1 MSVPDETPGNMLG
14 RTMRGAGWVVAW
26 RMVTRTLGLG
36 STLVLVRL
44 LAPEDFGLVA
54 LATSFAIALDVCL
67 SIGVEDQIV
76 RTPNPRP
83 ALYHTA
89 FTLNLMRSVLS
100 ATAVVLAAA
109 PAARFFGDPRLE
121 DVLLAIAF
129 SAGAAGLTNV
139 GTVDFRRHMTF
150 DKEFKLQLLPR
161 LLGISVTVG
170 SAFLLRS
177 HWALVMGIVANRI
190 ALVLMSYAMHPYR
203 PRLELSAW
211 RELAGVSVWSWLL
224 SVVCVIRDKIDSLVI
239 GRMLS
244 PTQVGVFAV
253 GIEVSTLPA
262 TEVVDPI
269 CRACMPGFAG
279 ALRTGSTDEVG
290 EAYLRIV
297 ALIALL
303 VLPAGFGI
311 SLVAGPVVAL
321 GFGQDW
327 LEAVPVVAVL
337 GAAWTMTLFGN
348 VSTALL
354 NARAML
360 RTLMCI
366 AAVSAV
372 ARLPLLPFFISQ
384 HGLTGAAIATALIV
398 VAEHSLLVAYA
409 LRLLRL
415 PASRLLARA
424 LRPAV
429 ATAVMALVLWSSGL
443 GWTAAPPNAG
453 AATWMLVKAISLGV
467 FSYAA
472 SLIALW
478 TLAGCPA
485 GAEADMLGLLRR
497 LVGRLGVGRRLAAMR
512 GS

>member
-1 MSVPDETPGNMLG
+1 
-14 RTMRGAGWVVAW
+14 MRGAGWVVAW
-26 RMVTRTLGLG
+26 RMLTRTLGLG

-67 SIGVEDQIV
+67 AIGVEDQIV
-76 RTPNPRP
+76 RTHNPRP
-83 ALYHTA
+83 ALYDTA
-89 FTLNLMRSVLS
+89 FTLNLVRSLLVAVLVV
-100 ATAVVLAAA
+100 ATAA
-109 PAARFFGDPRLE
+109 PAARFFGDARLE
-121 DVLLAIAF
+121 EVLLAIAF

-161 LLGISVTVG
+161 LLGITVTVG
-170 SAFLLRS
+170 SAFVLHS
-177 HWALVMGIVANRI
+177 HWALVLGIVVNRV
-190 ALVLMSYAMHPYR
+190 ALVAMSYMMHPYR
-203 PRLELSAW
+203 PRLDLSAW

-239 GRMLS
+239 GRTLS

-253 GIEVSTLPA
+253 GMEVSTLPA

-269 CRACMPGFAG
+269 CRACMPGFAA
-279 ALRTGSTDEVG
+279 ALRSGSTEEVG

-303 VLPAGFGI
+303 VLPAGLGI

-321 GFGQDW
+321 GFGQEW

-337 GAAWTMTLFGN
+337 GAAWTLTLFGN

-360 RTLMCI
+360 RTLMFV
-366 AAVSAV
+366 AAASAV
-372 ARLPLLPFFISQ
+372 ARLPLLPFFISRN
-384 HGLTGAAIATALIV
+384 GLTGAAVATAVIV
-398 VAEHSLLVAYA
+398 VAEHSVLVVCA

-415 PASRLLARA
+415 PATRLLSGV
-424 LRPAV
+424 LRPTL
-429 ATAVMALVLWSSGL
+429 ATAVMVLVLWSAGM
-443 GWTAAPPNAG
+443 GWTAPPATAG
-453 AATWMLVKAISLGV
+453 AAGWALLTAVSLGIL
-467 FSYAA
+467 SYVAA
-472 SLIALW
+472 LSALW

-485 GAEADMLGLLRR
+485 GAEADMLNLLRR
-497 LVGRLGVGRRLAAMR
+497 LVGRLQMGRRLAALR